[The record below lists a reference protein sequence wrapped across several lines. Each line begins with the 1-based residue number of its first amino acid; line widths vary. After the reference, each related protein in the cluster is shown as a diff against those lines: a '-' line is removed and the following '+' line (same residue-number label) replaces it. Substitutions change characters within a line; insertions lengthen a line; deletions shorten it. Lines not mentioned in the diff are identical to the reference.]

1 MGANCDKMESVD
13 DLQILSIGIRHQDD
27 SLDGYCHAHIQTIGA
42 FGSRSVCV
50 PVEAM
55 LMSQNPA
62 RLLAERLLPEG
73 YEDYSDGLES
83 MIAWML
89 SPKKV
94 EHLPA
99 WAGFEDFGF

>member
-1 MGANCDKMESVD
+1 LGSFSSS
-13 DLQILSIGIRHQDD
+13 LPFFL
-27 SLDGYCHAHIQTIGA
+27 LDGSWEVFRFAA
-42 FGSRSVCV
+42 AR
-50 PVEAM
+50 
-55 LMSQNPA
+55 PA

-99 WAGFEDFGF
+99 WTGFEDFGF